1 MKYEKNLLSG
11 STPMLVLSLLTD
23 GDKYGYQMVEELAKR
38 SDDTFLLK
46 EGTLYPLLHT
56 LEKQGFVA
64 SYTMTTPQGRE
75 RKYYRLTHDGKKQL
89 ETKTR
94 EWKLFSEKVNAVLSF
109 SGA

>member
-1 MKYEKNLLSG
+1 
-11 STPMLVLSLLTD
+11 
-23 GDKYGYQMVEELAKR
+23 
-38 SDDTFLLK
+38 
-46 EGTLYPLLHT
+46 
-56 LEKQGFVA
+56 
-64 SYTMTTPQGRE
+64 MTTPQGRE